1 MKTVRLFKTG
11 RRAQYDDSSA
21 DWLVM
26 KGYAE
31 PVPETKKVA
40 APKQA
45 PPQAEENNEPV
56 APAAPKR
63 GRPPKA
69 R

>member
-11 RRAQYDDSSA
+11 KLAKYDDSSA

-31 PVPETKKVA
+31 PIPETKQTA

-45 PPQAEENNEPV
+45 PKQAEEEQA
-56 APAAPKR
+56 APAAPRR

>member
-11 RRAQYDDSSA
+11 KLAKYDDSSA

-31 PVPETKKVA
+31 AIAETPKAA
-40 APKQA
+40 APKQT
-45 PPQAEENNEPV
+45 PQEEEQA
-56 APAAPKR
+56 APAAPRR